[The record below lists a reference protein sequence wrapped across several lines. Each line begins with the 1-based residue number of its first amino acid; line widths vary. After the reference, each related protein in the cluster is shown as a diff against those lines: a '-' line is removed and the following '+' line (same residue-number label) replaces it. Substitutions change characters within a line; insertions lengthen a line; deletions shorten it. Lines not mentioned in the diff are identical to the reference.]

1 MRRLFPYFLV
11 KKSKYLRYV
20 NTLCMMLG
28 GLGENDYLC
37 RGKRKQLDNEEKS
50 DIMPVC
56 DDAGGADMRTA
67 TYAAAR
73 TSVDA
78 APLAR

>member
-37 RGKRKQLDNEEKS
+37 RGKKETTGQ
-50 DIMPVC
+50 
-56 DDAGGADMRTA
+56 
-67 TYAAAR
+67 
-73 TSVDA
+73 
-78 APLAR
+78 